1 MVNDA
6 EKFADED
13 KQKRDSVESRNQ
25 AESLIYS
32 TEKSMGELGDKLPEE
47 DKSKITACIDQLKK
61 SLEQDDLDAIKSDTD
76 ALVQASHKMAELLY
90 SQQAQQPTPEA
101 TDAEPN
107 KEDKSNDDD
116 IVDADY
122 EEVKK

>member
-1 MVNDA
+1 
-6 EKFADED
+6 
-13 KQKRDSVESRNQ
+13 
-25 AESLIYS
+25 
-32 TEKSMGELGDKLPEE
+32 
-47 DKSKITACIDQLKK
+47 
-61 SLEQDDLDAIKSDTD
+61 
-76 ALVQASHKMAELLY
+76 MAELLY
-90 SQQAQQPTPEA
+90 SQQAQQPSPEGGPET

>member
-1 MVNDA
+1 M
-6 EKFADED
+6 E
-13 KQKRDSVESRNQ
+13 
-25 AESLIYS
+25 
-32 TEKSMGELGDKLPEE
+32 TKLPEE

-61 SLEQDDLDAIKSDTD
+61 SLEQDDLEAIKSDTE

-90 SQQAQQPTPEA
+90 SQQAQQPPPEGGPEA
-101 TDAEPN
+101 SDAEPN

-122 EEVKK
+122 EEVKNKFLDSTILLNGKTRLLRSSRG

>member
-1 MVNDA
+1 
-6 EKFADED
+6 
-13 KQKRDSVESRNQ
+13 
-25 AESLIYS
+25 
-32 TEKSMGELGDKLPEE
+32 MGELGDKLPEE
-47 DKSKITACIDQLKK
+47 DKSKITRVLINLK
-61 SLEQDDLDAIKSDTD
+61 SLEQDDLEAIKSDTE

-90 SQQAQQPTPEA
+90 GQQAQQPPPEGGPEA

>member
-1 MVNDA
+1 
-6 EKFADED
+6 
-13 KQKRDSVESRNQ
+13 
-25 AESLIYS
+25 
-32 TEKSMGELGDKLPEE
+32 
-47 DKSKITACIDQLKK
+47 
-61 SLEQDDLDAIKSDTD
+61 
-76 ALVQASHKMAELLY
+76 MAELLY
-90 SQQAQQPTPEA
+90 SQQAQQPSEGGPDA

>member
-1 MVNDA
+1 MEA
-6 EKFADED
+6 
-13 KQKRDSVESRNQ
+13 RNQ

-47 DKSKITACIDQLKK
+47 DKSKISACIDQLKK
-61 SLEQDDLDAIKSDTD
+61 SLEEDDLEAIKSDTE

-90 SQQAQQPTPEA
+90 SQQAQQPPSEAGPEA
-101 TDAEPN
+101 ADAEPQ
-107 KEDKSNDDD
+107 KDDKSNDDD